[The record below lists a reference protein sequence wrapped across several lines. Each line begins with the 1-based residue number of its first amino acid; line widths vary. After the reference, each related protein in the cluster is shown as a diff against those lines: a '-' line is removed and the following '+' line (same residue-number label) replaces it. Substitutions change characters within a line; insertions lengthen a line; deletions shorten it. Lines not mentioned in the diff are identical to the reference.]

1 MTFAVR
7 RQQSRAEPGD
17 LNDAFACRRRTMSRP
32 PSFPL
37 ARPLCLLLAGLAALA
52 GCSEDKPAEKQKT
65 EASRKAPETRAAVP
79 LGTGFDFYVLS
90 LSWSPT
96 WCADNDAGGRT
107 QQCRRGENN
116 GFIVHGLWPQ
126 NDRGYPEFCPTRQ
139 PDRVPEKLGRTVLDI
154 IPSMGLV
161 GHQWRKHGSCS
172 GLSQKDYFAVT
183 RAAFERIDIPADL
196 APQRGGARFSPDAAE
211 AAFIAANPGLDR
223 KGIAVTCEDGRLEE
237 IRICMTTDL
246 SFRTCPAV
254 DRAGCRAKSIEQ
266 PPIR

>member
-1 MTFAVR
+1 
-7 RQQSRAEPGD
+7 
-17 LNDAFACRRRTMSRP
+17 MSRP

-154 IPSMGLV
+154 IPSMGLI

-172 GLSQKDYFAVT
+172 GLSQRDYFSVV
-183 RAAFERIDIPADL
+183 RAARERVHIPKSL
-196 APQRGGARFSPDAAE
+196 EPQRDDIRASPDAMEQAL
-211 AAFIAANPGLDR
+211 ITANPGLDR
-223 KGIAVTCEDGRLEE
+223 KGVAVTCAGGQLEE
-237 IRICMTTDL
+237 IRVCMTPDL
-246 SFRTCPAV
+246 GFRPCPEV
-254 DRAGCRAKSIEQ
+254 DRAACRAKSIEQ
-266 PPIR
+266 PSIR

>member
-1 MTFAVR
+1 
-7 RQQSRAEPGD
+7 
-17 LNDAFACRRRTMSRP
+17 MSRL
-32 PSFPL
+32 PSFPF
-37 ARPLCLLLAGLAALA
+37 ARPLCLLLAGLALPA
-52 GCSEDKPAEKQKT
+52 GCSEDKPAEKPKT
-65 EASRKAPETRAAVP
+65 EASRTAPETRGAVP
-79 LGTGFDFYVLS
+79 LGKGFDFYVLS

-126 NDRGYPEFCPTRQ
+126 NERGYPEFCPTRQ
-139 PDRVPEKLGRTVLDI
+139 PDRVPENLGRTVLDI

-196 APQRGGARFSPDAAE
+196 TPQRGGARLSPDAVE

-223 KGIAVTCEDGRLEE
+223 GGIAVTCEDGRLEE
-237 IRICMTTDL
+237 VRICMTTAL

-254 DRAGCRAKSIEQ
+254 DRAGCRAGSIEQ

>member
-1 MTFAVR
+1 MT
-7 RQQSRAEPGD
+7 
-17 LNDAFACRRRTMSRP
+17 
-32 PSFPL
+32 PSSIA
-37 ARPLCLLLAGLAALA
+37 ARCALLLLAVLA
-52 GCSEDKPAEKQKT
+52 GCNDEKPAEKPRT
-65 EASRKAPETRAAVP
+65 DVSRAVP
-79 LGTGFDFYVLS
+79 EKRADVPRGKGFDFYVLS

-126 NDRGYPEFCPTRQ
+126 NERGYPEFCRTRES
-139 PDRVPEKLGRTVLDI
+139 DRVPESLGRTVLDI

-183 RAAFERIDIPADL
+183 RAAFERIRIPAGMGGSGRL
-196 APQRGGARFSPDAAE
+196 APDAVE
-211 AAFIAANPGLDR
+211 EAFIAANRGLTA
-223 KGIAVTCEDGRLEE
+223 GGMAVTCADGQLEE
-237 IRICMTTDL
+237 VRICMNADL
-246 SFRTCPAV
+246 SFRACPAV
-254 DRAGCRAKSIEQ
+254 DRAACRARSIEQ